1 MSVVD
6 LASGLLMVLGTAA
19 LVLACLGAS
28 LARGGLVRLHYV
40 SAAAVLGAPVLIL
53 GVLLHDPGDWFKLLL
68 IASLLAGT
76 SPVTSA
82 ATARALA
89 RRGHVSGAVE

>member
-1 MSVVD
+1 
-6 LASGLLMVLGTAA
+6 
-19 LVLACLGAS
+19 
-28 LARGGLVRLHYV
+28 
-40 SAAAVLGAPVLIL
+40 VLIL
-53 GVLLHDPGDWFKLLL
+53 GVLLHDPADWFKLLL

-76 SPVTSA
+76 SPVTGA